1 MLKNLINLFFPK
13 SCLGCQG
20 LLFETEELICT
31 SCRHHLPLTYHHEQS
46 ENEAY
51 KKFYGRLPLEYA
63 LSMFYYHKK
72 GIGQQLIHHLK
83 YKGNQQIGTL
93 LGNWYSSILLEKG
106 YLQNIDYIIPVPL
119 HSKRLKERG
128 YNQIHSFCE
137 ALSANLQIPL
147 EKQLLIKTEHTISQ
161 SKKNLN
167 ERNQTHQH
175 TFTCENTNLFHN
187 KHFLV
192 VDDVLTTGA
201 TLEACGKAILTIPE
215 SKISILT
222 LGFSQS

>member
-13 SCLGCQG
+13 TCLGCQN
-20 LLFETEELICT
+20 LLLETEEQLCIN
-31 SCRHHLPLTYHHEQS
+31 CRHHLPLTYHHEQI

-63 LSMFYYHKK
+63 SSMFYYHKK

-83 YKGNQQIGTL
+83 YKKNQEIGTL
-93 LGNWYSSILLEKG
+93 LGYWYGSLLIENEIFKT
-106 YLQNIDYIIPVPL
+106 IDFIIPVPL

-128 YNQIHSFCE
+128 YNQIHTFCE
-137 ALSANLQIPL
+137 ALSVKLQIPI
-147 EKQLLIKTEHTISQ
+147 EKDLLIRTEHTISQ

-167 ERNQTHQH
+167 ERNQVHQNA
-175 TFTCENTNLFHN
+175 FSCIIDSKFEN
-187 KHFLV
+187 KHFLII
-192 VDDVLTTGA
+192 DDVLTTGA
-201 TLEACGKAILTIPE
+201 TMEACGRAILTIPN